1 MSQIVLIDPT
11 SSNQIVYEQR
21 ENAHSAI
28 NVKTVLYWLSLHVH
42 HSIQWS
48 SNIQLVEK
56 QKLLSSLTVHWYIF
70 ENNNTLNVYK
80 VPVLKSILAARCPT
94 TVVYVDI
101 LWLQSNETMSKSVWI
116 SKAMFW
122 GCMVRTGG
130 QWHKPC
136 VCWGSDPDNHF
147 YINRPA
153 GSLRFTGFCWFF
165 CWFV

>member
-1 MSQIVLIDPT
+1 MWKQSYIGCLCTCI
-11 SSNQIVYEQR
+11 I
-21 ENAHSAI
+21 
-28 NVKTVLYWLSLHVH
+28 LYNEAQTFNWWKNRSCYHHWLSTDTFLKIIIHWMCIKCLQVNENCLHM
-42 HSIQWS
+42 
-48 SNIQLVEK
+48 
-56 QKLLSSLTVHWYIF
+56 
-70 ENNNTLNVYK
+70 
-80 VPVLKSILAARCPT
+80 LKSILAARCVK
-94 TVVYVDI
+94 TVVYVNI
-101 LWLQSNETMSKSVWI
+101 LWLRSNETMSKSVWI

-130 QWHKPC
+130 QWDKPC